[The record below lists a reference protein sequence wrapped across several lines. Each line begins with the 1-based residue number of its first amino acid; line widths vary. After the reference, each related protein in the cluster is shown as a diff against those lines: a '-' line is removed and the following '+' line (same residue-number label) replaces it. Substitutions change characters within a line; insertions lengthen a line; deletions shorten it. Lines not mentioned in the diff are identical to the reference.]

1 MKKTSTKGYS
11 LLSSEE
17 LINIKHI
24 LADYQEI
31 QIYTDASTF
40 PNPGITGAAL
50 VIFSGS
56 EELFHMKFAWPYS
69 TNNRGEL
76 FSLILG
82 KQIINYM
89 PFKNMLVYSD
99 SKYSIGCLNG
109 RGGANKDLLEKAAS
123 IASIGEKVR
132 KVKAHTGNKD
142 LISLGNDRADS
153 LANEARLSL
162 ESELH
167 KNKKTISE
175 KQQSE
180 IVGELESTIID
191 LVEEVNSLKTQL
203 AIKCPK
209 ADEVTKYKQLLNK
222 LTSSNYMSDTELY
235 KVNKFKK
242 ELGIN

>member
-1 MKKTSTKGYS
+1 MKKTSVKGYN

-24 LADYQEI
+24 LADHEDL

-50 VIFSGS
+50 VIFSGN
-56 EELFHMKFAWPYS
+56 EELYHIKFAWPYS

-76 FSLILG
+76 FSLIIG

-89 PFKNMLVYSD
+89 PFKNILVYSD
-99 SKYSIGCLNG
+99 SKYSIGCING

-132 KVKAHTGNKD
+132 KVKAHTGNQD

-180 IVGELESTIID
+180 TIGELESTIID
-191 LVEEVNSLKTQL
+191 LVEKNKYLESRL

-209 ADEVTKYKQLLNK
+209 VDELIKYKQLLNK

-242 ELGIN
+242 ELGL